1 MAKRDFLRE
10 LVPVTLFRDG
20 GEYRDDAVVIVNGKT
35 WIIRRGEPVMVP
47 RFVALALC
55 DAERQRQAA
64 RALMGRCEG
73 SLR

>member
-1 MAKRDFLRE
+1 M
-10 LVPVTLFRDG
+10 
-20 GEYRDDAVVIVNGKT
+20 VIVNGKT

-47 RFVALALC
+47 RFVALALR